1 MQKSGELKILDEL
14 YGYRCRHQ
22 EEFKACLSPLKRD
35 YMIFVFF
42 TSNAISICLCVLHT
56 G

>member
-22 EEFKACLSPLKRD
+22 EEFKACLLPQLD
-35 YMIFVFF
+35 YIIFFYF
-42 TSNAISICLCVLHT
+42 TSNAISI
-56 G
+56 